1 MIVSLTND
9 SGPIWWRSRGVT
21 NKILYRGAEAEIRLS
36 KYMDKKVVQKQRV
49 KKPYRIK
56 EIDRQLIS
64 YRTKE
69 EAKLIAEAR
78 SHGVSVP
85 LLYDV
90 DLMKGAITMEYLEGS
105 RVKDIF
111 NGLKE
116 SERRRICLKI
126 GESIARLHN
135 FDLIHG
141 DITTSNMIFL
151 DDRIYFID
159 FGLGSKTTE
168 LEAKGVDLH
177 VLMEAFESTHSKYSH
192 CFEFV
197 LEGYI
202 KHFRGDGAAVV
213 EKIEEIVRRG
223 RYR

>member
-1 MIVSLTND
+1 MTK
-9 SGPIWWRSRGVT
+9 
-21 NKILYRGAEAEIRLS
+21 KILYRGAEAEIRLS
-36 KYMDKKVVQKQRV
+36 EYMGKTVVQKQRV
-49 KKPYRIK
+49 KKAYRIE
-56 EIDRQLIS
+56 EIDRQLIA

-90 DLMKGAITMEYLEGS
+90 DLVKGAITMEYLDGN
-105 RVKDIF
+105 RVKDIL
-111 NGLKE
+111 NVLEE
-116 SERRRICLKI
+116 SERRSICLKI

-135 FDLIHG
+135 HDIIHG
-141 DITTSNMIFL
+141 DLTTSNMIFL
-151 DDRIYFID
+151 NDRIHFID
-159 FGLGSKTTE
+159 FGLGCKNIE

-192 CFEFV
+192 CFKDV
-197 LEGYI
+197 LKGYS
-202 KHFRGDGAAVV
+202 KQFQGDAAAVV
-213 EKIEEIVRRG
+213 EKIEEILRRG